1 MSVELQN
8 ISKSIHG
15 ITVLSNISI
24 VFHEGTITG
33 LKGINGSGKTMLMRI
48 IAGLIRPS
56 SGMVRIGEGYLWKD
70 ISFPKE
76 IGILIENPAFLPYL
90 TGMDNLKL
98 LAEIKNK
105 ISKEEISSTISKVGL
120 DINDKRK
127 YHQYSLG
134 MKQRLGIAAAV
145 MEHPKILLLDEPT
158 NALDTDGIER
168 LKALLHEEKNRG
180 SIIVLSCHDY
190 GILQELSDEI
200 YMIEKGHIVGHEK
213 IVKPLI

>member
-8 ISKSIHG
+8 ISKSIRG
-15 ITVLSNISI
+15 VTVLSNVSV
-24 VFHEGTITG
+24 VFQEGTITG

-56 SGMVRIGEGYLWKD
+56 VGTVCIGNSYLWKD
-70 ISFPKE
+70 ISFPE
-76 IGILIENPAFLPYL
+76 DIGLLIENPAFLPYL
-90 TGMDNLKL
+90 TGMDNLRL

-105 ISKEEISSTISKVGL
+105 VNDEEIASAISKVGL
-120 DINDKRK
+120 DPNDKRK

-158 NALDTDGIER
+158 NALDTEGIER
-168 LKALLHEEKNRG
+168 LKALLYEEKSRG
-180 SIIVLSCHDY
+180 SIIILSCHDHS
-190 GILQELSDEI
+190 ILRELSDEI
-200 YMIEKGHIVGHEK
+200 YMIEKGCIAGHEK
-213 IVKPLI
+213 IVR